1 MEVFKLF
8 NYKGKDI
15 VVRKKGKKYQVGIRG
30 SNQVDIWFES
40 AKYDNVNLV
49 VTSGKEYARIMIDK
63 ILLAQKRGGEQNL

>member
-1 MEVFKLF
+1 MLGR
-8 NYKGKDI
+8 KGKNI
-15 VVRKKGKKYQVGIRG
+15 KLVFVEATKY
-30 SNQVDIWFES
+30 IWFES

>member
-40 AKYDNVNLV
+40 VKYDDIKLV

>member
-8 NYKGKDI
+8 NYKGTDI
-15 VVRKKGKKYQVGIRG
+15 VVRKKVKKYQVGIRG